1 MSAEHLTEEQYNS
14 QVRAVWV
21 STAWLTVITVV
32 EVVVALYLGHAIPKL
47 VLNIFFALASL
58 AKAFFIIGEFMHL
71 KYEKRAFMISLGVP
85 LIFLVW
91 AIIAFTVDGAYWLE
105 LYTTTFGK

>member
-14 QVRAVWV
+14 QVKAVWKA
-21 STAWLTVITVV
+21 TAWLTVITVV
-32 EVVVALYLGHAIPKL
+32 EVAVALGLGHAVPKI
-47 VLNIFFALASL
+47 VLNIFFAMASV

-71 KYEKRAFMISLGVP
+71 KYEKRAFIISLGVP

-91 AIIAFTVDGAYWLE
+91 AIIAFTVDGAYWLD
-105 LYTTTFGK
+105 LYTKYFGK